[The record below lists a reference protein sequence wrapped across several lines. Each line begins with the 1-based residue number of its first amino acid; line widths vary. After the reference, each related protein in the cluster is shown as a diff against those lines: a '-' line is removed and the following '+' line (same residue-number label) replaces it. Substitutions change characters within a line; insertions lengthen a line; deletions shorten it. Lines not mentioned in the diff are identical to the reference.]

1 MTDTALIDAT
11 QKELAYRGLGSQYVE
26 QGNAWLALHA
36 FASADLHAALRVL
49 ASNGY
54 DAAPFLQATSEAFPS
69 IANRFEDGMNPF
81 QALVTSRTRMLLCL
95 PEELRGEWHHSLG
108 MADIFEGQDILSLDR
123 LNDMVRDHLDGR
135 TVEEFIDWA
144 YTESYR
150 LAAAAARKRAAGDE
164 WGAVV
169 DSYAADLAAFE
180 AWLFE
185 RSLSIGDTT
194 FSQAEMRWAL
204 AVAALENISALPED
218 ATDASFLVRSRLA
231 WALGPVDA
239 EAFADRV
246 EERLAQ

>member
-11 QKELAYRGLGSQYVE
+11 QKELAYRGLGRQYVE

-36 FASADLHAALRVL
+36 FASADIHAALRVL
-49 ASNGY
+49 VSNGY
-54 DAAPFLQATSEAFPS
+54 DAQEFLKTANDAFPTVS
-69 IANRFEDGMNPF
+69 DRLADGGNPF
-81 QALVTSRTRMLLCL
+81 HSLVTVRTRILLSL
-95 PEELRGEWHHSLG
+95 PEEVRGEWHHGIG
-108 MADIFEGQDILSLDR
+108 MADIFDGLDVLNVDR
-123 LNDMVRDHLDGR
+123 LNDMVRDHFDGK
-135 TVEEFIDWA
+135 TVEEFIAWA

-150 LAAAAARKRAAGDE
+150 LAASAARKRAAGDE

-169 DSYAADLAAFE
+169 DSYAADLSAFE

-204 AVAALENISALPED
+204 AVASLETISALPEN

-246 EERLAQ
+246 EERLR